1 MTVDTCGPIT
11 SVYNCPLGQDLSTF
25 LTVPCQIN
33 QGLLRKTMRIETISD
48 HARFEP
54 TNSSQEGKKT
64 EKGCF

>member
-11 SVYNCPLGQDLSTF
+11 AVYNCPLGQDLSTF

-33 QGLLRKTMRIETISD
+33 QGLLRKTTRIETISD
-48 HARFEP
+48 HARFQHKFFTGRE
-54 TNSSQEGKKT
+54 KT